1 MGRMGKMSRI
11 ELNNQIEEIKE
22 YVSSLVDNLI
32 IGEIVDEPDLLEIND
47 KLNELRSELDGTI

>member
-1 MGRMGKMSRI
+1 MSRI